1 MRLFLFMI
9 CFRSFYVFIVEG
21 PFHSLAK
28 EAKPAVEDRDI
39 IRLFQG
45 RNSEALRQTEMK
57 YGEYCFR
64 IAKNILGSLED
75 AEECVND
82 TLLKLWNTIPQ
93 CVPSDLKAFI
103 AKTARNTALDRLRTL
118 NAQKRGGGRLDAVLS
133 ELEACLPGGESP
145 EEAYDAAALKALIDR
160 FLEGLSARERGI
172 FMQRYFFAE
181 DTAAIARKYETNR
194 ANVRLILSRTR
205 SKLKTYL
212 KSEGY

>member
-1 MRLFLFMI
+1 MG
-9 CFRSFYVFIVEG
+9 EG
-21 PFHSLAK
+21 PFNFGAK
-28 EAKPAVEDRDI
+28 EAKHAVEDRDI
-39 IRLFQG
+39 IRLFQA
-45 RNSEALRQTEMK
+45 RDNEALRQTEKK
-57 YGEYCFR
+57 YGEYCLH
-64 IAKNILGSLED
+64 IALNILGSTED

-82 TLLKLWNTIPQ
+82 TLLKVWNAIPR
-93 CVPSDLKAFI
+93 CVPSDLKAFV

-118 NAQKRGGGRLDAVLS
+118 NAQKRGGGKIDAVLS

-145 EEAYDAAALKALIDR
+145 EEAYDAAALRALIDR
-160 FLEGLSARERGI
+160 FLEKLNARERGI

-181 DTAAIARKYETNR
+181 DTAAIARKYGTPR